1 MSQLICSASHYSILS
16 VNRLKCSPPLIAP
29 FEIILSLSE
38 NNTFFFSAPSFNW
51 LRCSLVLSP
60 SLEHENLYFRAFEAQ
75 KPNILNFPKRNTQI
89 YSDAAFSEGN
99 LIL

>member
-1 MSQLICSASHYSILS
+1 MSQLICSLSHYSILS
-16 VNRLKCSPPLIAP
+16 VDRLKCSSLLIAL

-38 NNTFFFSAPSFNW
+38 KNTFFFSALSFNW

-75 KPNILNFPKRNTQI
+75 KPNILNLPKRSTQI
-89 YSDAAFSEGN
+89 YSDAAFWEEN

>member
-16 VNRLKCSPPLIAP
+16 VDRLKCSSLLIAL

-38 NNTFFFSAPSFNW
+38 KKNFFSVLSFNW
-51 LRCSLVLSP
+51 LRCSLALNP

-75 KPNILNFPKRNTQI
+75 KPNILNLPKRNTQI
-89 YSDAAFSEGN
+89 YSDAAFCKGN